1 MCQFLKWLNSTKVKV
16 KSLSRVRPSV
26 TLRTAAFQA
35 PPSMGFS
42 RQDYWSGVPLPSPLN
57 DLVILLPD
65 IYLRGYAHQ
74 KTWTR
79 MFTVIWERSKCPS
92 PGESVNSCSVP
103 IHWII
108 TSNKNCH
115 TNNMNKSH
123 GYNIE

>member
-79 MFTVIWERSKCPS
+79 MFTA
-92 PGESVNSCSVP
+92 G
-103 IHWII
+103 
-108 TSNKNCH
+108 
-115 TNNMNKSH
+115 
-123 GYNIE
+123 